1 MTERK
6 QQKMDVLFHITSP
19 DAAPIGAA
27 LGRALTEKGAAW
39 GCFLTNDGVKVLA
52 DPAFAAASKSAARV
66 AVCEHSWD
74 LHMAGLDCPV
84 ERGSQTV
91 NSALMAE
98 AARVV
103 SL

>member
-1 MTERK
+1 
-6 QQKMDVLFHITSP
+6 MDVLLHVTVP
-19 DAAPIGAA
+19 TAAPFAAA
-27 LGRALTEKGAAW
+27 LGRALGREGATW
-39 GCFLTNDGVKVLA
+39 SCFLTNDGVKAVE
-52 DPAFAAASKSAARV
+52 DPGFKAAAGSAARIV
-66 AVCEHSWD
+66 VCEHSWD
-74 LHMAGLDCPV
+74 QHMAGKDCPV

>member
-1 MTERK
+1 
-6 QQKMDVLFHITSP
+6 MDVLLHITTP
-19 DAAPIGAA
+19 NAAPIAAA
-27 LGRALTEKGAAW
+27 LGKALSAEGARWA
-39 GCFLTNDGVKVLA
+39 CFMTNDGVKALGN
-52 DPAFAAASKSAARV
+52 PGFATALKAATRA
-66 AVCEHSWD
+66 AVCEHSWEI
-74 LHMAGLDCPV
+74 HMGGQDCPV

>member
-1 MTERK
+1 
-6 QQKMDVLFHITSP
+6 MDVLLHITTP
-19 DAAPIGAA
+19 DAAPIAA
-27 LGRALTEKGAAW
+27 GLGWALTAEGASWA
-39 GCFLTNDGVKVLA
+39 CFMTNDGVKAMDNDSFSTAL
-52 DPAFAAASKSAARV
+52 DHAARA

-74 LHMAGLDCPV
+74 IHMAGKDCPV

-98 AARVV
+98 ASRVV

>member
-1 MTERK
+1 
-6 QQKMDVLFHITSP
+6 MDVLLHVTSA
-19 DAAPIGAA
+19 DALPVVLPLAEA
-27 LGRALTEKGAAW
+27 LGRAGATW
-39 GCFLTNDGVKVLA
+39 GCFVTNDGVRVLGDA
-52 DPAFAAASKSAARV
+52 AFVAALGSATRA

-74 LHMAGLDCPV
+74 LHMAGRDCPV

-91 NSALMAE
+91 NSALMGQ

>member
-1 MTERK
+1 
-6 QQKMDVLFHITSP
+6 MDVLLHITTP
-19 DAAPIGAA
+19 KAAPVAAA
-27 LGRALTEKGAAW
+27 LGRALTAEGANW
-39 GCFLTNDGVKVLA
+39 SCFLTNDGVKVLK
-52 DPAFAAASKSAARV
+52 DDAFAEAARDAARV

-74 LHMAGLDCPV
+74 LHMAGRDCPA

>member
-1 MTERK
+1 
-6 QQKMDVLFHITSP
+6 MDVLLHITSP
-19 DAAPIGAA
+19 DAAPIAAA
-27 LGRALTEKGAAW
+27 LGKAFSDKGAAW
-39 GCFLTNDGVKVLA
+39 GCFLTNDGVKVLN
-52 DPAFAAASKSAARV
+52 DPGFAEARAGAARV

-74 LHMAGLDCPV
+74 LYMGEADCPV

-98 AARVV
+98 ATRVV

>member
-1 MTERK
+1 
-6 QQKMDVLFHITSP
+6 MDVLLHITTAE
-19 DAAPIGAA
+19 AAPLATG
-27 LGRALTEKGAAW
+27 LGRALGAEGASW
-39 GCFLTNDGVKVLA
+39 GCFLTNDGVKALDDA
-52 DPAFAAASKSAARV
+52 GFAAASEGAARV

-74 LHMAGLDCPV
+74 LHMAGKDCPV

-98 AARVV
+98 AVRVV

>member
-1 MTERK
+1 
-6 QQKMDVLFHITSP
+6 MDVLLHITTP
-19 DAAPIGAA
+19 DAAPIAA
-27 LGRALTEKGAAW
+27 GLGWALTAEGASWA
-39 GCFLTNDGVKVLA
+39 CFMTNDGVKAMDNEKFSTALDHA
-52 DPAFAAASKSAARV
+52 TRA

-74 LHMAGLDCPV
+74 IHMAGKPCPV

-98 AARVV
+98 AARVI

>member
-1 MTERK
+1 
-6 QQKMDVLFHITSP
+6 MDVLLHITTP
-19 DAAPIGAA
+19 EAARVAAA
-27 LGRALTEKGAAW
+27 LGRAFVAQGASW
-39 GCFLTNDGVKVLA
+39 GCFLTNDGVKALDDA
-52 DPAFAAASKSAARV
+52 GFAAATEGAARV

-74 LHMAGLDCPV
+74 LHMAGKDCPV

>member
-1 MTERK
+1 
-6 QQKMDVLFHITSP
+6 MDVLLHVTNPEAVRIAEP
-19 DAAPIGAA
+19 LA
-27 LGRALTEKGAAW
+27 RALTAKGASW
-39 GCFLTNDGVKVLA
+39 GCFLTNDGVRVLDDA
-52 DPAFAAASKSAARV
+52 AFASALEGAAHV

-74 LHMAGLDCPV
+74 LHMNGRDCAV

-98 AARVV
+98 AQRVV

>member
-1 MTERK
+1 
-6 QQKMDVLFHITSP
+6 MDVLLHITTP
-19 DAAPIGAA
+19 DAAPVAA
-27 LGRALTEKGAAW
+27 AIGRALSAEGANW
-39 GCFLTNDGVKVLA
+39 GCFLTNDGVTVLNDA
-52 DPAFAAASKSAARV
+52 GFVDAAKDAERI

-74 LHMAGLDCPV
+74 LHMAGQDCPA

-98 AARVV
+98 AGQVV

>member
-1 MTERK
+1 
-6 QQKMDVLFHITSP
+6 
-19 DAAPIGAA
+19 
-27 LGRALTEKGAAW
+27 
-39 GCFLTNDGVKVLA
+39 
-52 DPAFAAASKSAARV
+52 
-66 AVCEHSWD
+66 
-74 LHMAGLDCPV
+74 MAGKDCPV

>member
-1 MTERK
+1 
-6 QQKMDVLFHITSP
+6 MDVLLHITTP
-19 DAAPIGAA
+19 DAAAMASA
-27 LGRALTEKGAAW
+27 LGRALSAQGAIW
-39 GCFLTNDGVKVLA
+39 GCFLTNDGVKTLNDA
-52 DPAFAAASKSAARV
+52 AFTAAREGAARV

-74 LHMAGLDCPV
+74 IHMRGHDCPV

>member
-1 MTERK
+1 
-6 QQKMDVLFHITSP
+6 MDVLLHVTTP
-19 DAAPIGAA
+19 DAARIVVP
-27 LGRALTEKGAAW
+27 LGRALSRAGASWAV
-39 GCFLTNDGVKVLA
+39 FLTNDGVRVL
-52 DPAFAAASKSAARV
+52 DDGDAAGVLSDAGRV

-74 LHMAGLDCPV
+74 LHCAGRACPV